1 MPPPAV
7 SDSTELARQLAGA
20 GYLASDELALVAWLA
35 LALERARFVE
45 FVDVRLPDMRFASVA
60 GLSAQGFG
68 ADHVGIER

>member
-1 MPPPAV
+1 MSSAERLHFGVP
-7 SDSTELARQLAGA
+7 
-20 GYLASDELALVAWLA
+20 VAFGV
-35 LALERARFVE
+35 ERARFVE